1 MKIKTLNR
9 DTVEAQTGYRP
20 FTTFFDDFSI
30 ADNFGL
36 DAIKD
41 TYNKAFN
48 EWKNDY
54 KYLTEFV
61 MVLNWKIWQH
71 YKSKAS
77 YAALY
82 TKLYDEAKG
91 YALENLKDEEL
102 QYFYRVT
109 D

>member
-9 DTVEAQTGYRP
+9 DIVESQIGYRP
-20 FTTFFDDFSI
+20 FTTFFEDFSI
-30 ADNFGL
+30 ADNFGI

-41 TYNKAFN
+41 TYNRIFS

-61 MVLNWKIWQH
+61 MVLNWKIWQ
-71 YKSKAS
+71 YYDDEPS

-82 TKLYDEAKG
+82 TKLYDETKV
-91 YALENLKDEEL
+91 YALENLKDGEL
-102 QYFYRVT
+102 QYFYSIT

>member
-9 DTVEAQTGYRP
+9 DVVEAETGYRP
-20 FTTFFDDFSI
+20 FTTFYEDFSI

-36 DAIKD
+36 DAVKD
-41 TYNKAFN
+41 TYNRAFN
-48 EWKNDY
+48 EWKNNY

-61 MVLNWKIWQH
+61 MVLNWKIWEH
-71 YKSKAS
+71 HESNEA
-77 YAALY
+77 YA
-82 TKLYDEAKG
+82 KMYDELFHKVND
-91 YALENLKDEEL
+91 YALENLKGEEL